1 MPASP
6 ITVIPAPPDM
16 EADQYIHRLSG
27 ALVVSRIV
35 GFRVSDSGAEPI
47 AFPALTGDQ
56 WEKIIDLGNGYV
68 SAFGRQARN
77 ATDLS
82 NAIRVGRPQ

>member
-6 ITVIPAPPDM
+6 IVVISAPPDM

-27 ALVVSRIV
+27 ALVTSRIV

-56 WEKIIDLGNGYV
+56 WEKITDLGNGYCT
-68 SAFGRQARN
+68 AFGRQARN

-82 NAIRVGRPQ
+82 NAIKNKRPV